1 MNPEFEDEDEVFY
14 GGGSSQASK
23 SRTTAT
29 YQAEPERE
37 EEEAQPERDL
47 SEAEIEDQIRRTRQ
61 DKMRAAGYH
70 DVTRLRQKG
79 AEHRAEAAKFFK
91 KYRAEEADMVK
102 YQQYANKARRKSEG
116 YMEKSKDALAKA
128 DDKQADLEYLEGGK
142 AERGR
147 VKVAKMKAKSAKCMS
162 KASKWQA
169 KGAKATQKAAAKRQ
183 KANAFLEKSKT
194 HEAEALNFRKRADN
208 LERAQT

>member
-1 MNPEFEDEDEVFY
+1 MNMEFEDEDEVFY
-14 GGGSSQASK
+14 GGGSSQPSK
-23 SRTTAT
+23 PQKTRTYHPEPETE
-29 YQAEPERE
+29 QEEEQQPERE
-37 EEEAQPERDL
+37 L
-47 SEAEIEDQIRRTRQ
+47 SEAEIEDQIRRTRH
-61 DKMRAAGYH
+61 DKMRAAEYH

-79 AEHRAEAAKFFK
+79 AEHRADAAKFFK

-116 YMEKSKDALAKA
+116 FMEKSKDALAKA
-128 DDKQADLEYLEGGK
+128 DEKQSDLEYLEGGK

-147 VKVAKMKAKSAKCMS
+147 VKVAKLKAKSAKCMS

-183 KANAFLEKSKT
+183 KANALLEKSKT
-194 HEAEALNFRKRADN
+194 HEAEALNFKRRADK
-208 LERAQT
+208 LERI